1 MHKKRTVKS
10 PDQRRT
16 ELLDAAVTLFD
27 GKGFEATTVQDI
39 AKAAGVAPG
48 TVYLY
53 FDSKERILRELH
65 MQYHHTLQAE
75 VAAKVDQQLAGL
87 AAGTSS
93 TREAL
98 DAVVEAIVSAMQAH
112 RSATNVICRYLP
124 RMAGEAHDEDREVV
138 TFIAD
143 TIKVGM
149 AVGYLHTSDPVMTAH
164 LLKACIYEPL
174 THQMVYGDPPELAP
188 LVRQLK
194 EFFFK
199 VLAVPSAVPAELSR

>member
-1 MHKKRTVKS
+1 MPKTRTVKS
-10 PDQRRT
+10 ADERRT
-16 ELLDAAVTLFD
+16 ELLDAAVHLFD
-27 GKGFEATTVQDI
+27 RKGFEATTVHDI

-65 MQYHHTLQAE
+65 VQYHRTLQAE
-75 VAAKVDQQLAGL
+75 VAATVDDQLARL
-87 AAGTSS
+87 SAGTST
-93 TREAL
+93 TRDAL
-98 DAVVEAIVSAMQAH
+98 DGVVEAIVSAMQAH

-138 TFIAD
+138 AFIAD
-143 TIKVGM
+143 TIEVGM
-149 AVGYLHTSDPVMTAH
+149 AAGYLHTSDPVMTAH

-199 VLAVPSAVPAELSR
+199 VLAVPAEVAAAAAG

>member
-10 PDQRRT
+10 PDERRT
-16 ELLDAAVTLFD
+16 ELLGAAVTLFD

-39 AKAAGVAPG
+39 AKVAGVAPG

-65 MQYHHTLQAE
+65 VQYHHTLQAE
-75 VAAKVDQQLAGL
+75 VAATVDEQLSRLG
-87 AAGTSS
+87 AGTSS

-98 DAVVEAIVSAMQAH
+98 DAVVEAIVSAMQTH

-124 RMAGEAHDEDREVV
+124 RMPGEAHDEDREVV
-138 TFIAD
+138 SFIAD
-143 TIKVGM
+143 TIQVGM
-149 AVGYLHTSDPVMTAH
+149 TAGYLHTSDPVMTAH

-174 THQMVYGDPPELAP
+174 THHMVYGDPPELAP

-199 VLAVPSAVPAELSR
+199 VLAVPSGVPAISR